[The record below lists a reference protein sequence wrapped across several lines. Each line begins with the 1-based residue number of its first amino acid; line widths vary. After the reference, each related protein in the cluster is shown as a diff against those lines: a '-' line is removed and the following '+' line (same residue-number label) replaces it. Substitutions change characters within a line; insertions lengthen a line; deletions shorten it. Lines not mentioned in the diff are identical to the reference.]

1 MSGIVL
7 SGLSKS
13 ALFELLIEI
22 TITNEII
29 KWRNILNKWSW
40 ADARLLVR
48 KKLGVEEPNSGE
60 KSLLAISDFLQ
71 FFSNFDS
78 KKKPKKNC

>member
-22 TITNEII
+22 TITNELI